1 MMEKYTAI
9 VLAGG
14 SGKRMGLSVK
24 KQYIEI
30 CNKPLLYYS
39 VHAFEKSDVDEI
51 VLVVTPGDENYVKKE
66 IVEKYGFKKVS
77 AIVSGG
83 KERYNSVYEGLKV
96 TRGDYVLIHDGARA
110 FVTKE
115 IIRRAMDGAKEYGAC
130 VVGMPVKDT
139 IKVADDDGYV
149 KDTPK
154 RSSLWMV
161 QTPQAFFYPLVKDAY
176 EKVLAK
182 DATGVTDDAM
192 VVELATAHKVKLIE
206 GSYDNIK
213 VTTIDDLDVAENI
226 LKKQNHC

>member
-1 MMEKYTAI
+1 MEKYTAI

-77 AIVSGG
+77 AIVPGG

-149 KDTPK
+149 KDTPE

-192 VVELATAHKVKLIE
+192 VVELATDQKVKLIK

>member
-1 MMEKYTAI
+1 MEKYTAI

-39 VHAFEKSDVDEI
+39 VHAFEESDVDEI

-77 AIVSGG
+77 AIVPGG

-139 IKVADDDGYV
+139 IKVADGDGYV
-149 KDTPK
+149 KDTPE

-161 QTPQAFFYPLVKDAY
+161 QTPQAFSYPLVKDAY

-192 VVELATAHKVKLIE
+192 VVELATDQKVKLIE

>member
-1 MMEKYTAI
+1 MEKYTAI

-77 AIVSGG
+77 AIVPGG

-139 IKVADDDGYV
+139 IKVVDDDGYV
-149 KDTPK
+149 KDTPE

-161 QTPQAFFYPLVKDAY
+161 QTPQAFSYPLVKDAY

-192 VVELATAHKVKLIE
+192 VVELATDQKVKLIE

>member
-1 MMEKYTAI
+1 MEKYTAI

-77 AIVSGG
+77 AIVPGG

-139 IKVADDDGYV
+139 IKVADGDGYV
-149 KDTPK
+149 KDTPE

-161 QTPQAFFYPLVKDAY
+161 QTPQAFSYPLVKDAY

-192 VVELATAHKVKLIE
+192 VVELATDQKVKLIE

>member
-1 MMEKYTAI
+1 MEKYTAI

-39 VHAFEKSDVDEI
+39 VHAFEKSYVDEI

-77 AIVSGG
+77 AIVPGG

-139 IKVADDDGYV
+139 IKVADGDGYV
-149 KDTPK
+149 KDTPE

-192 VVELATAHKVKLIE
+192 VVELATDQKVKLIE

>member
-1 MMEKYTAI
+1 MEKYTAI

-51 VLVVTPGDENYVKKE
+51 VLVVTPGDENYVKEE

-77 AIVSGG
+77 AIVPGG

-115 IIRRAMDGAKEYGAC
+115 IIRRSMDGAKEYGAC

-149 KDTPK
+149 KDTPE

-176 EKVLAK
+176 EKVLEK

-192 VVELATAHKVKLIE
+192 VVELATDQKVKLIE

>member
-1 MMEKYTAI
+1 MEKYTAI

-77 AIVSGG
+77 AIVPGG

-139 IKVADDDGYV
+139 IKVADGDGYV
-149 KDTPK
+149 KDTPE

-192 VVELATAHKVKLIE
+192 VVELATDQKVKLIE

>member
-1 MMEKYTAI
+1 MEKYTAI

-77 AIVSGG
+77 AIVPGG

-139 IKVADDDGYV
+139 IKVADGDGCV

-161 QTPQAFFYPLVKDAY
+161 QTPQAFSYPLVKDAY

-192 VVELATAHKVKLIE
+192 VVELATDQKVKLIE

>member
-1 MMEKYTAI
+1 MEKYTAI

-51 VLVVTPGDENYVKKE
+51 VLVVTPGDETYVKKE

-77 AIVSGG
+77 AIVPGG

-149 KDTPK
+149 KDTPE

-161 QTPQAFFYPLVKDAY
+161 QTPQAFSYPLVKDAY

-192 VVELATAHKVKLIE
+192 VVELATDQKVKLIE

>member
-1 MMEKYTAI
+1 MEKYTAI

-66 IVEKYGFKKVS
+66 IVEKYGFKKIS
-77 AIVSGG
+77 AIVPGG

-139 IKVADDDGYV
+139 IKVADGDGYV
-149 KDTPK
+149 KDTPE

-161 QTPQAFFYPLVKDAY
+161 QTPQAFSYPLVKDAY

-192 VVELATAHKVKLIE
+192 VVELATDQKVKLIE

>member
-1 MMEKYTAI
+1 MEKYTAI

-77 AIVSGG
+77 AIVPGG

-149 KDTPK
+149 KDTPE

-161 QTPQAFFYPLVKDAY
+161 QTPQAFSYPLVKDAY

-192 VVELATAHKVKLIE
+192 VVELATDQKVKLIE

>member
-1 MMEKYTAI
+1 MEKYTAI

-77 AIVSGG
+77 AIVPGG

-149 KDTPK
+149 KDTPE

-182 DATGVTDDAM
+182 DAMGVTDDAM
-192 VVELATAHKVKLIE
+192 VVELATDQKVKLIE

>member
-1 MMEKYTAI
+1 MEKYTAI

-51 VLVVTPGDENYVKKE
+51 VLVVTPGDETYVKEE

-77 AIVSGG
+77 AIVPGG

-96 TRGDYVLIHDGARA
+96 TQGDYVLIHDGARA

-139 IKVADDDGYV
+139 IKVVDDDGCV
-149 KDTPK
+149 KDTPE

-161 QTPQAFFYPLVKDAY
+161 QTPQAFFYPLIKDAY

-192 VVELATAHKVKLIE
+192 VVELATDQKVKLIE

>member
-1 MMEKYTAI
+1 MEKYTAI

-77 AIVSGG
+77 AIVPGG

-149 KDTPK
+149 KDTPE

-192 VVELATAHKVKLIE
+192 VVELATDQKVKLIE